1 MASGKLDTK
10 YLKLTASSYSLSQ
23 IAINSIGREKEST
36 RREKKKVFA
45 LSVPTTAVFLS
56 GTVGLSLEWLWEVKK
71 EKERKEK
78 KKQDFYM

>member
-1 MASGKLDTK
+1 MGGKRK
-10 YLKLTASSYSLSQ
+10 AQ
-23 IAINSIGREKEST
+23 EG
-36 RREKKKVFA
+36 KKKVFA

-56 GTVGLSLEWLWEVKK
+56 GTVGLTLEWLWEVKK

>member
-1 MASGKLDTK
+1 MASGKHDTK